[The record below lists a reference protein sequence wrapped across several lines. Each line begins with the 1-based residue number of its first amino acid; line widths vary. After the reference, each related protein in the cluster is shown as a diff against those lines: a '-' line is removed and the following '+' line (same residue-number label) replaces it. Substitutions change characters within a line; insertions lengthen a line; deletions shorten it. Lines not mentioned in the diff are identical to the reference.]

1 VNEGTSPLDR
11 LREAC
16 RIRCDELEEEEVIS
30 EMANAIGD
38 RRLRDLVDITAK
50 TEIQQGWKTT
60 AYYLIK
66 SFNETYPAPLGSGLP
81 RTKIEPLKYR
91 EMIFSL
97 LGCSGFEPVKEET
110 QRILK
115 RLSKEKSSVHA
126 SKTLTKRVEKDLL
139 KQIKKGDSLFFDL
152 TRIDSTFSDDIR
164 KKIEYEQNK
173 AITQLKL
180 VIDNDMVDIKPLWY
194 TEYGRKALSE
204 LGITEFK
211 IALQHFEIVLSVL
224 QVSQDIRANLLESLQ
239 SSERKIEYI
248 ESTNDEYRKLL
259 EYTINQD
266 HDGLRHSAS
275 KHSVEH
281 LNTLLSRALMRY
293 NQIRSSKSYRELL
306 STIATFVTIRT
317 IDSIISLQRLTI
329 QKDSRIATPIA
340 MALGNFYHES
350 SASVLVEVL
359 CTSSKTEVQTAA
371 FNALLNLSKKCPEL
385 KVIVASALKSDCRNV
400 VLLLRLFKRINHK
413 QQ

>member
-1 VNEGTSPLDR
+1 MTDDTSPLDR

-16 RIRCDELEEEEVIS
+16 RKRCDELEEEEVIS

-38 RRLRDLVDITAK
+38 RRLRDLVDITAE

-60 AYYLIK
+60 AHYLIK

-110 QRILK
+110 HKLLT
-115 RLSKEKSSVHA
+115 RLSKEKSSIHA
-126 SKTLTKRVEKDLL
+126 SQALTKRVEKDLR
-139 KQIKKGDSLFFDL
+139 KQIKKGDSLFFDI

-164 KKIEYEQNK
+164 QKIEYEQNK
-173 AITQLKL
+173 AITQVKL
-180 VIDNDMVDIKPLWY
+180 VIDNNLVDIKPLWY

-204 LGITEFK
+204 LGITESR

-224 QVSQDIRANLLESLQ
+224 QVSQETRTTLFESLQ
-239 SSERKIEYI
+239 SSERKIKYV
-248 ESTNDEYRKLL
+248 ESANEEYRKLL
-259 EYTINQD
+259 EYTMNHD
-266 HDGLRHSAS
+266 HAGLRHSAS

-281 LNTLLSRALMRY
+281 LNTLLSRSLMKY
-293 NQIRSSKSYRELL
+293 NQIRSSKNYRDLL

-329 QKDSRIATPIA
+329 QKDPRIATPIA

-350 SASVLVEVL
+350 SASVLVELL
-359 CTSSKTEVQTAA
+359 CNSSKTEVQTAA

-385 KVIVASALKSDCRNV
+385 KIVVASALKSDCRNV

-413 QQ
+413 PP